1 MKAADE
7 LVKCMRSRCCGY
19 TTYTSADTEDMCVIT
34 TDEYGETVETFAN
47 HPNYK
52 MGGR

>member
-19 TTYTSADTEDMCVIT
+19 TTYASDSEDMCVIT

-52 MGGR
+52 VGGR